1 EYIQIDAVYFFARRN
16 ETTVFALPKDVFYV
30 IENVYD
36 IKEKLGGGI
45 YTEANGMIVVL
56 DNELN
61 VKNVRNVVGN
71 YEWSEGVWATGAVS
85 GSQMTGFADKLAEGD
100 IMLIGRNAANVVE
113 IEHNGEAKTANSRDV
128 LAYVFVKQWA
138 TFPATGD
145 EGWRDDSST
154 FIDPSTVVF
163 TLSTSQSV

>member
-1 EYIQIDAVYFFARRN
+1 
-16 ETTVFALPKDVFYV
+16 
-30 IENVYD
+30 
-36 IKEKLGGGI
+36 
-45 YTEANGMIVVL
+45 
-56 DNELN
+56 
-61 VKNVRNVVGN
+61 
-71 YEWSEGVWATGAVS
+71 
-85 GSQMTGFADKLAEGD
+85 MTGFADKLAEGD
-100 IMLIGRNAANVVE
+100 IMLIGRFAANVVE